1 MTRYRHIIN
10 TRPRAE
16 WLALI
21 NEWIHDERDRAML
34 ARRLLDGMT
43 MEEIAEEYGLSAVQT
58 QKIIKKSRTQL
69 FSHV

>member
-16 WLALI
+16 WIALI
-21 NEWIHDERDRAML
+21 NEWVHDERDRAML

-43 MEEIAEEYGLSAVQT
+43 MEEIAEEFDLSTVQT
-58 QKIIKKSRTQL
+58 KRHITQSREQL
-69 FSHV
+69 FAHL